1 MTNVLTEGLYK
12 IITQSDDTVELQL
25 SDASHPVFKA
35 HFKNNP
41 LLPGFLQLDLIAE
54 VLDKEIERIVNTK
67 FMKPILPDM
76 RIVFVM
82 SETKRGQRI
91 KILDQESN
99 IVSDIRVSWKD
110 R

>member
-1 MTNVLTEGLYK
+1 MVNVLIDGLYE
-12 IITQSDDTVELQL
+12 IIEQDDESVELQL

-35 HFKNNP
+35 HFENNP

-54 VLDKEIERIVNTK
+54 ILNKEIETIVNTK

-82 SETKRGQRI
+82 TETKRGQRI

-99 IVSDIRVSWKD
+99 IVSDMRVSWKD